1 MRMDEDVEDWRE
13 LLRVCVAS
21 ESKLALLYTMRKW
34 KNEGILKVP
43 LVHYVELLIPCILHL
58 ENRAGEKI
66 ITMILRKGLE
76 IWSGPEKEYLKRIK
90 HTFQTEVLGTA
101 TAPAHWSLPY
111 EGRKEEHI
119 QIAHVSGRNEIV
131 RVMITQ
137 IHVKIAATMPGNTI
151 LSGKLLTAVNKYSPA
166 MSLLTQHRE
175 LSDEEME
182 EFQTDTDF
190 FIENWV
196 EIFGAEGVTNY
207 IHILGSAHMLYFLK
221 IIDAYTSTL
230 SKDGKH

>member
-1 MRMDEDVEDWRE
+1 VRMNEDVEDWRE
-13 LLRVCVAS
+13 SLRVCIAS

-66 ITMILRKGLE
+66 ITMILRRGLE
-76 IWSGPEKEYLKRIK
+76 IWPGPKKEYLKRIE

-111 EGRKEEHI
+111 EGRKEEEI
-119 QIAHVSGRNEIV
+119 QIAHVSGRNEVV
-131 RVMITQ
+131 RVMIRQ
-137 IHVKIAATMPGNTI
+137 IHLIIAAAMPRNTM
-151 LSGKLLTAVNKYSPA
+151 LSSKLLTAVNKYSSA

-175 LSDEEME
+175 AAIQRL
-182 EFQTDTDF
+182 Q
-190 FIENWV
+190 
-196 EIFGAEGVTNY
+196 G
-207 IHILGSAHMLYFLK
+207 
-221 IIDAYTSTL
+221 
-230 SKDGKH
+230 